1 MDSHR
6 HDFSLGYRDPAS
18 SLIMPPQ
25 EAPIPLP
32 LQPLGRQL
40 SGMDGTR
47 PDNRFLGLQ
56 APSQTHT
63 YTIHNPH
70 LRARLTPTNPQS
82 PSPSQTHS
90 YTIHNP
96 RLRARLTPTQST
108 IPVSEP
114 DSLLHNPQSPSPVPH
129 GTGHLVCRHVTPPR
143 PGLHGGSPGMGNPP
157 SDQVQGAR
165 CGILRHPAAYWF
177 VPVSAWSWEDLGR
190 KVRDLPVLGGEGG
203 RRNPMFGMV
212 GSAWNVLR
220 SLDDTERLRILYI
233 RPSPNGL
240 PTLTSEARPRHSTWI
255 NLMLGKPGP
264 SHSESR
270 SVAVTL
276 HGLIRADAS
285 RVVRNAGFVAE
296 QRRDDSYASA
306 AAAPH
311 AAAGKASGVDRAT
324 AVTPVL
330 GVQGGKASPSP
341 PPMRFEAFTE
351 ASNTSCSI
359 LNTRYST
366 LDTRHST
373 PSIKT
378 PYTSIQSR
386 HRPPTHNPPRQSPS
400 PRAATHS
407 WTAVWTA
414 MPRGRRCD
422 KSAHT
427 LPGRV
432 ITSRQ
437 DVEACR
443 RTCLCLLSM
452 PRAEADVGDSTRPAR
467 KFSPG
472 AGSSTAEREN
482 GAGSGWGRQDDRRDL
497 LAPSGDLP
505 TGWEGGRCRF
515 ARGWKVRPPYRGSLG
530 ARAPEPEEAPD
541 GPRGRPVGAAGV
553 RGAAT
558 AADRRPG
565 AGRVFEAD
573 AAGGVRPRAS
583 LSAPPS
589 LPAIVRP
596 RPGLRPPPRA
606 PTIAEAQTDPW
617 RGAVTSPASR
627 RRPPQP
633 ATAMMRRRRTSRIP
647 RIVLHRIPA
656 IVIETVETISSNAAG
671 AERT

>member
-6 HDFSLGYRDPAS
+6 QDFSLGYRDPAS

-47 PDNRFLGLQ
+47 PDNRSLGLQ

-114 DSLLHNPQSPSPVPH
+114 DSHLQIHNPRLRARLTPTQSTIPISEPDSLLHNPQSPSPSQTHSYTIHNPH
-129 GTGHLVCRHVTPPR
+129 LLSPTGQ
-143 PGLHGGSPGMGNPP
+143 GIW

-351 ASNTSCSI
+351 ASITSPAP
-359 LNTRYST
+359 
-366 LDTRHST
+366 HA
-373 PSIKT
+373 
-378 PYTSIQSR
+378 
-386 HRPPTHNPPRQSPS
+386 QSPPDS
-400 PRAATHS
+400 HRAPGPRRIPGLQCGLQCRGAVDATKVL
-407 WTAVWTA
+407 T
-414 MPRGRRCD
+414 PF
-422 KSAHT
+422 
-427 LPGRV
+427 PGRV
-432 ITSRQ
+432 NTSRQ

-443 RTCLCLLSM
+443 HTCLCLLSM
-452 PRAEADVGDSTRPAR
+452 PRAQADVGDSTRPAR
-467 KFSPG
+467 KFSRAG

-482 GAGSGWGRQDDRRDL
+482 GAGSGWGRQDHRRDR

-505 TGWEGGRCRF
+505 TGWEGGRRRF

-530 ARAPEPEEAPD
+530 ARAPEPEEAAD

-573 AAGGVRPRAS
+573 AAVGVRPRAS